1 MRIINSIYVI
11 LFISTQAISA
21 PILLVDAYQNAIES
35 GMEFAIAQSKNNI
48 IREEVQ
54 QAKALLYPKISL
66 LASYDYEKVD
76 QSFTIITNE
85 PTKSST
91 LQVILKQPVYDRAS
105 WYQIDTAQ
113 ERELFSADSL
123 KFTQQEIAY
132 IVSQAYFLQAFNE
145 NALDALTIEQKSY
158 QIQLEKIQKQHE
170 KGLSNK
176 LDFLNAQLDLNKSN
190 SKVLQAKG
198 DLKKSSLEF
207 KRLIGKDLLPKP
219 SNISQSRYLLIV
231 NALFKFEQALSDKE
245 FWLGK
250 AESNFK
256 VIESDSKIKLA
267 KYDKEVQKSDHYP
280 SLSLDITSNR
290 YEEYNSISSID
301 DDVKVSLNFVMPLY
315 KGGSTSSKVRA
326 AQVQIQQAKQEYSSN
341 LEMAKLEISTVIDNL
356 LHDRSY
362 IESLYTG
369 VQSASELLDATEK
382 MHQNGLQSLVDVR
395 SAEAQL
401 SLAKNSFLEVLYST
415 IMHRLEL
422 FKLTGSLTV
431 ADLADID
438 NLLDGKY

>member
-1 MRIINSIYVI
+1 MRIINFIYVI

-66 LASYDYEKVD
+66 LASYDYEKVN
-76 QSFTIITNE
+76 QAFTVITNE
-85 PTKSST
+85 PTKSSN
-91 LQVILKQPVYDRAS
+91 LQIMLKQPVYDRAS
-105 WYQIDTAQ
+105 WYQIDAAK
-113 ERELFSADSL
+113 ERGAFSANSL
-123 KFTQQEIAY
+123 GFTRQEVAY
-132 IVSQAYFLQAFNE
+132 VVSSAYFLQAFNK
-145 NALDALTIEQKSY
+145 NDLDALTIEKKSY
-158 QIQLEKIQKQHE
+158 QIQLEKIQKQYE

-326 AQVQIQQAKQEYSSN
+326 
-341 LEMAKLEISTVIDNL
+341 
-356 LHDRSY
+356 
-362 IESLYTG
+362 
-369 VQSASELLDATEK
+369 
-382 MHQNGLQSLVDVR
+382 
-395 SAEAQL
+395 
-401 SLAKNSFLEVLYST
+401 
-415 IMHRLEL
+415 
-422 FKLTGSLTV
+422 GSLI
-431 ADLADID
+431 DIKIS
-438 NLLDGKY
+438 G

>member
-1 MRIINSIYVI
+1 
-11 LFISTQAISA
+11 
-21 PILLVDAYQNAIES
+21 
-35 GMEFAIAQSKNNI
+35 
-48 IREEVQ
+48 
-54 QAKALLYPKISL
+54 
-66 LASYDYEKVD
+66 
-76 QSFTIITNE
+76 
-85 PTKSST
+85 
-91 LQVILKQPVYDRAS
+91 
-105 WYQIDTAQ
+105 
-113 ERELFSADSL
+113 
-123 KFTQQEIAY
+123 
-132 IVSQAYFLQAFNE
+132 
-145 NALDALTIEQKSY
+145 
-158 QIQLEKIQKQHE
+158 
-170 KGLSNK
+170 
-176 LDFLNAQLDLNKSN
+176 
-190 SKVLQAKG
+190 
-198 DLKKSSLEF
+198 
-207 KRLIGKDLLPKP
+207 
-219 SNISQSRYLLIV
+219 V

-256 VIESDSKIKLA
+256 VIESDFKIKLA